1 MDYLLLVLGTALLLL
16 GGDWLLKGA
25 VDVALRARISL
36 LVVGMTVVSMAT
48 SAPELLVSLHA
59 ALDGHVDISFGNIL
73 GSNMANISLV
83 LGLTALIYPMAV
95 EERTITRD
103 YWIMLFVSGLLYFFL
118 RDRLLA
124 SWEGAVFVVLLLL
137 FLIYQIK
144 SSRRSDIPTEVSSAS
159 MLRLPWLIFYLL
171 GGIAGLHFGSD
182 LLIEGAV
189 GIAQEWGVS
198 QRIIGLTIV
207 SIGTSLPELAASLM
221 ASIRGQQE
229 ISLGNLVGSNI
240 FNILSVLGITAL
252 VLPLPVQNS
261 LTFTQD
267 FPWLFLIMVV
277 LYPLMAYLGRGTIH
291 RWQGAIMLGLYLSY
305 LGYVLLPG
313 T

>member
-1 MDYLLLVLGTALLLL
+1 MDYLFLISGTVLLLL
-16 GGDWLLKGA
+16 GGDWLVKGA

-36 LVVGMTVVSMAT
+36 LVVGMTVISLAT
-48 SAPELLVSLHA
+48 SAPELLVSLNA

-95 EERTITRD
+95 GERTITRD
-103 YWIMLFVSGLLYFFL
+103 YWIMVFVTGLLLFFL
-118 RDRLLA
+118 WDRQLVA
-124 SWEGAVFVVLLLL
+124 WEGAVFVVLLIL
-137 FLIYQIK
+137 FFIYQIK
-144 SSRRSDIPTEVSSAS
+144 SSRSDDIPSEVASAA
-159 MLRLPWLIFYLL
+159 MLRLPWLLFYLL

-182 LLIEGAV
+182 LLIDGAV
-189 GIAQEWGVS
+189 GIAQKWGVS

-252 VLPLPVQNS
+252 VIPLPVQNS
-261 LTFTQD
+261 LTFSQD
-267 FPWLFLIMVV
+267 FPWLFLMTIV
-277 LYPLMAYLGRGTIH
+277 LYPFIAILGRGTIQ
-291 RWQGAIMLGLYLSY
+291 RWQGAIMLGLYLAY
-305 LGYVLLPG
+305 LGFLLFPMA
-313 T
+313 